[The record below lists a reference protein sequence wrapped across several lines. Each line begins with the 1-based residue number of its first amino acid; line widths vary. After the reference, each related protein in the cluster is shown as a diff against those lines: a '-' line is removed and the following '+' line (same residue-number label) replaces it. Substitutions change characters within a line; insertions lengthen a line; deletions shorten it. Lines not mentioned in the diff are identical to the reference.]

1 VSRRRRPAARGPYL
15 LYAELLR
22 ERIPDAKAYPY
33 SLPVMRSFE
42 RLEFHPSVTYFV
54 GENGS
59 GKSTLLEGLAVASGM
74 NAEGGGRNFN
84 FATRE
89 THSSLD
95 EALRLAWSTRPR
107 DCFFLRAESF
117 YNVATEIDELGI
129 DLTPYGDVS
138 PHERSHG
145 EGFFALF
152 EHRFKGNGLYFLD
165 EPESALSPKRQL
177 QFLALL
183 HRYVELGGQFV
194 IATHSPIL
202 MAYPNA
208 LLYEFTRDGLKER
221 RYEETEH
228 FLITRGFL
236 ANPARTMGLLFADER
251 DEAAS
256 PPQEQDDS

>member
-1 VSRRRRPAARGPYL
+1 MSRRKRPPARGPYL
-15 LYAELLR
+15 EYAELLR
-22 ERIPDAKAYPY
+22 DRIPDAKAYPY
-33 SLPVMRSFE
+33 HLPVLRALE

-59 GKSTLLEGLAVASGM
+59 GKSTLMEGLAVAAGM

-84 FATRE
+84 FATRA

-95 EALRLAWSTRPR
+95 EALRLAWGVQRPR

-117 YNVATEIDELGI
+117 YNVATEVEELRI
-129 DLTPYGDVS
+129 DLRPYGDIS

-145 EGFFALF
+145 ESFFALF

-183 HRYVELGGQFV
+183 HRYVCLGGQFV

-202 MAYPNA
+202 MAYPNSR
-208 LLYEFTRDGLKER
+208 LYEFTRDGLREG
-221 RYEETEH
+221 RYEVTEH
-228 FLITRGFL
+228 FLVTCGFL
-236 ANPARTMGLLFADER
+236 ANPARTLNLLMTDE
-251 DEAAS
+251 EAAE
-256 PPQEQDDS
+256 EQDDE